1 MLSEMSVDSAAESN
15 DGTKYMV
22 GYNDTPKHTKD
33 LFIDDSEQLSKQ
45 PLRCKMLTLHRIRSA
60 V

>member
-1 MLSEMSVDSAAESN
+1 MSVDSAAESN